1 MMLVTLYSR
10 QDCHLC
16 EEAKTDLEALQSVVP
31 HKLLVMDIDR
41 DRKLQSEFGLEVPVV
56 VAGPFRLKAPFTRQD
71 LQVMLAA
78 AHDRERHIDLVEKSP
93 RLAELRQSTTWTRA
107 DSFNLWL
114 SRHYMALFNLLVFIY
129 LGFAFLAPTLMKAG
143 YERPATLLY
152 KAYGLVCHQLGYR
165 SFFLF
170 GEQAYYPRQAADL
183 SGVMTFG
190 EATGLEESNT
200 AAAIFAARNYLGS
213 EEMGYKIALCQRD
226 IAIYGGILLFGLIFS
241 MTGFRLKPL
250 PWYLWLALAIVPIG
264 LDGFS
269 QLLSQPPLSFLPYR
283 ESTPFLRVL
292 TGFLFGFLTA
302 WFGYPLVEET
312 MVDTRKLMTTKRQR
326 LNQSTNRT
334 T

>member
-1 MMLVTLYSR
+1 MILVTLYSR

-16 EEAKTDLEALQSVVP
+16 EEAKTDLEALQGVVP

-41 DRKLQSEFGLEVPVV
+41 DRKLQEEFGLEIPVV
-56 VAGPFRLKAPFTRQD
+56 AAGPFRLKAPFTRQD

-78 AHDRERHIDLVEKSP
+78 AQDRERHIDLVENSP
-93 RLAELRQSTTWTRA
+93 RLAELRQGSVWTKA

-114 SRHYMALFNLLVFIY
+114 ARHYMALFNLLVFLY

-143 YERPATLLY
+143 VESPANLLY
-152 KAYGLVCHQLGYR
+152 KAYGLVCHQLAYR
-165 SFFLF
+165 SFFLY
-170 GEQAYYPRQAADL
+170 GEQAYYPREAAGI
-183 SGVMTFG
+183 SGVMTFS
-190 EATGLEESNT
+190 EATGLDESNK
-200 AAAIFAARNYLGS
+200 AASIFAARNYPGS

-226 IAIYGGILLFGLIFS
+226 IAIYGGILLFGLLFS

-250 PWYLWLALAIVPIG
+250 PWYIWLALAIVPIG

-269 QLLSQPPLSFLPYR
+269 QLLSQPPLGFLPYR

-312 MVDTRKLMTTKRQR
+312 MADTRKLMTTKRQR
-326 LNQSTNRT
+326 LSQAAD
-334 T
+334 

>member
-1 MMLVTLYSR
+1 MILVTLYSR

-16 EEAKTDLEALQSVVP
+16 EEAKIDLDALQGVVP

-41 DRKLQSEFGLEVPVV
+41 DRKLQAEYGLEVPVV

-71 LQVMLAA
+71 LQIMLAA
-78 AHDRERHIDLVEKSP
+78 AQDRERHIDLVEKSP
-93 RLAELRQSTTWTRA
+93 RLAELHQSTTWTRA
-107 DSFNLWL
+107 DGFNLWL

-129 LGFAFLAPTLMKAG
+129 LGFAFLAPTLMKVG
-143 YERPATLLY
+143 FESPAALLY

-165 SFFLF
+165 SFFLY
-170 GEQAYYPRQAADL
+170 GEQAYYPREAAGL

-190 EATGLEESNT
+190 EATGLDESNT
-200 AAAIFAARNYLGS
+200 ATAIFAARNYVGS

-226 IAIYGGILLFGLIFS
+226 IAIYGGILLFGLLFS
-241 MTGFRLKPL
+241 ITGFRLKPL
-250 PWYLWLALAIVPIG
+250 PWYIWLALAIVPIG

-269 QLLSQPPLSFLPYR
+269 QLLSQPPLGLLPYR

-312 MVDTRKLMTTKRQR
+312 MVDTRKLMTAKRQR
-326 LNQSTNRT
+326 LNQSAD
-334 T
+334 